1 MPQSDF
7 RYDFGGTESIFNI
20 CRAIG
25 GQENDK
31 TVQKLYHFCV
41 RIVLWPI
48 LAFYWPLIALEISKM
63 NSAPSKPYVK
73 WFVDIDIIIYLFLL
87 SSTVQSIYFSLWGYK
102 WKKFQFYLIKRN
114 VRVVRL
120 CVWRKFWHIS
130 FTVPVWTDLRIT
142 VCPGWP
148 CMYIE
153 IDLDFFEHWRQIPSV
168 EMHQ

>member
-7 RYDFGGTESIFNI
+7 KYDFGGAESIFNI

-31 TVQKLYHFCV
+31 TVQKLYYFCV

-48 LAFYWPLIALEISKM
+48 LVFYWPLIALEISKM

-102 WKKFQFYLIKRN
+102 WKKNPILFDKKECPCCKISCLKKILAHLIY
-114 VRVVRL
+114 
-120 CVWRKFWHIS
+120 C
-130 FTVPVWTDLRIT
+130 
-142 VCPGWP
+142 P
-148 CMYIE
+148 CMNWSKNYS
-153 IDLDFFEHWRQIPSV
+153 LPWMTV
-168 EMHQ
+168 